1 MNRRLIVSTS
11 FFVASDWLAEHIN
24 DDDIQILDAR
34 MAPAGQEALRDMP
47 AEYRAGHLPG
57 AAYFDIEAL
66 SDHTSP
72 LPHMMPR
79 AEAFAVAM
87 RELGVSSDKH
97 LVVYDEG
104 NLFSAPRAWWML
116 RTFGV
121 ERVSILAGGLA
132 EWQREALPLEQGD
145 VELQEGEFE
154 VNFDPLVIKRLTDVL
169 LVSHEGTA
177 QIVDARPA
185 PRFNALADEPRPGLK
200 RGHIPGALNVPWVDL
215 VENGQ
220 LKTTDKLSEIFE
232 RQGVSFERPIIASC
246 GSGVTAAVVVLALT
260 TLGVNGVSLYD
271 GSWSEWGARPDLPVE
286 PAQ

>member
-1 MNRRLIVSTS
+1 MSTT
-11 FFVASDWLAEHIN
+11 FFVAGDWLAEHIN
-24 DDDIQILDAR
+24 DENIQIIDAR
-34 MAPAGQEALRDMP
+34 MLPPGQEHRDI
-47 AEYRAGHLPG
+47 AGEYRAGHLPG
-57 AAYFDIEAL
+57 AVFFDIEAL

-87 RELGVSSDKH
+87 RELGISSDKH

-121 ERVSILAGGLA
+121 ESVSILAGGLA
-132 EWQREALPLEQGD
+132 DWQREELPLQKGD
-145 VELQEGEFE
+145 VGLPEGEFD
-154 VNFDPLVIKRLTDVL
+154 VNFDPMVIKRLTDVL

-185 PRFNALADEPRPGLK
+185 PRFNAQVDEPRPGLR
-200 RGHIPGALNVPWVDL
+200 RGHIPGAVNVPWNDL
-215 VENGQ
+215 VENGT
-220 LKTTDKLSEIFE
+220 LKTTDELNEIFT
-232 RQGVSFERPIIASC
+232 RQGVSFDKPIIASC

-271 GSWSEWGARPDLPVE
+271 GSWSEWGARADLPVE
-286 PAQ
+286 PAQTP

>member
-1 MNRRLIVSTS
+1 MSTS
-11 FFVASDWLAEHIN
+11 FFVAADWLAEHI
-24 DDDIQILDAR
+24 DDPEIQIIDAR
-34 MAPAGQEALRDMP
+34 MAPPGQEQRNLN
-47 AEYRAGHLPG
+47 AEYQAGHIPG
-57 AAYFDIEAL
+57 AVFFDIEAL

-87 RELGVSSDKH
+87 RELGVSNDKH

-121 ERVSILAGGLA
+121 ERVSIVAGGL
-132 EWQREALPLEQGD
+132 EGWRRDELPLEQGLP
-145 VELQEGEFE
+145 ELPEGEFD
-154 VNFDPLVIKRLTDVL
+154 VNFDPQVIKRLTDVL
-169 LVSHEGTA
+169 LVSHEGSA

-185 PRFNALADEPRPGLK
+185 GRFNGLVAEPRPGL
-200 RGHIPGALNVPWVDL
+200 RSGHIPGALNVPWNEL
-215 VENGQ
+215 VINGE
-220 LKTTDKLSEIFE
+220 LKTTDELNEIFA
-232 RQGVSFERPIIASC
+232 RQGIDFERPIIASC

-271 GSWSEWGARPDLPVE
+271 GSWSEWGARTDLPIE